1 MADKDEGEHPVTN
14 PDDALPPLTRGQD
27 TVLSPEVILIIPH
40 RRGKAA
46 ILGRA
51 ADVVIIDDDGSNP
64 EFRENSR
71 RFERAIPPKKETR

>member
-14 PDDALPPLTRGQD
+14 PDDALQPLTRGPD
-27 TVLSPEVILIIPH
+27 TALSP
-40 RRGKAA
+40 
-46 ILGRA
+46 
-51 ADVVIIDDDGSNP
+51 DVVIIDDDGSNP

>member
-27 TVLSPEVILIIPH
+27 TALSLP
-40 RRGKAA
+40 RRNGKAA

-51 ADVVIIDDDGSNP
+51 ADVVIVDEDGSNP